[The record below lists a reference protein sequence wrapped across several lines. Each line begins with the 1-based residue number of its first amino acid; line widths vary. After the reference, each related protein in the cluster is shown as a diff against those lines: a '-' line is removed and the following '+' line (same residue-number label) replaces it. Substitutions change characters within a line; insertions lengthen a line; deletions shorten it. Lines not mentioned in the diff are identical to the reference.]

1 MSTGT
6 PPVRRGARTLPPEAE
21 RLARTEPNTAI
32 VQLPEA
38 LPSSARLCFTAGP
51 RAGEELQL
59 PELDEVVLGR
69 AVDNPVP
76 IPDSSVSRK
85 HALLR
90 RVGGGWAVSDLGS
103 GNGTLVNGELVEDER
118 PLASGDTL
126 TLGDSELRFEDGG
139 QATTMMP
146 VPSRPAALVPAPVT
160 VHAVPMA
167 DAPVAP
173 ARPGP
178 RVRSARASRAAA
190 ASAPEVQALR
200 KKRLMIAGGAF
211 VALMVLLIGLKAK
224 LDSDARHAQ
233 ESARVAAAQRARLGA
248 LFQESKNLVREGKWA
263 EAKARLDTL
272 AAARPDYPGVQD
284 YLERAAKEV
293 PNQAHLEEAR
303 GALAKNAL
311 GPAATALARVTADTT
326 QYDAVRTLR
335 AQLLTLSGQRVLEA
349 KRLLDARELD
359 AAKAVTADVL
369 VAFPDQ
375 RDAKLLDEQAA
386 QAIRLRDAPPPSTQ
400 GAAPKPWEPAVARFI
415 DGDLTG
421 AAALANVCVGR
432 APRCKALLGQMSEF
446 GGLYRKLE
454 DLDAKGLA
462 RLLALDREITDGRAS
477 KMARTAG
484 TRAASIFYKSA
495 SAAKASG
502 QWGKAGEYARRTLQA
517 DPGHA
522 GASNLLSE
530 LRTRAKDLYL
540 SAYSLKDTSPDEAL
554 PRFREVMQMTAP
566 GDETYEKAKGWVD
579 KLSR

>member
-38 LPSSARLCFTAGP
+38 PPSSARLCFTAGP

-59 PELDEVVLGR
+59 PELDEVVVGR
-69 AVDNPVP
+69 AVDNPVA

-103 GNGTLVNGELVEDER
+103 GNGTLVNGEPVEEER

-139 QATTMMP
+139 QATTLMTL
-146 VPSRPAALVPAPVT
+146 PARLPVPAPVT

-167 DAPVAP
+167 DAGGGP

-190 ASAPEVQALR
+190 ASAPEAQALR

-211 VALMVLLIGLKAK
+211 AVLMLLLIGLKAK
-224 LDSDARHAQ
+224 LDADARHAQ

-303 GALAKNAL
+303 GALAKSAL
-311 GPAATALARVTADTT
+311 GPAAMALAQVTPDTT
-326 QYDAVRTLR
+326 QYDAVRALR

-386 QAIRLRDAPPPSTQ
+386 QAIRLRDAPPPSAQ
-400 GAAPKPWEPAVARFI
+400 GAAPRPWEPAVARFI

-421 AAALANVCVGR
+421 AAALANACVGR

-522 GASNLLSE
+522 GASNLLTE